1 MQRNLEK
8 PFDKEKQ
15 RATIFTDRQTDRQT
29 DTKPMPIIAWM
40 GGKRRLA
47 KHLLPLFPEHSCYV
61 ELFAGGA
68 ALFFLRD
75 KPARCEVLNDI
86 NGDLVNLYRVVQH
99 HFDEFVRQFAW
110 QLSSRQIF
118 VQLQATPPDTLTDI
132 QRAARFFY
140 LQYNTFG
147 KKPFGRHYGTA
158 TTSKAWNAA
167 TVAQKLHTAQQRLG
181 GVFVEN
187 ETWQSCLK
195 RYDRPYTF
203 FYADPPYWQ
212 TADYGR
218 GFDWTEYEQLA
229 QAMRSMQGKMML
241 SINDH
246 PDIRA
251 LFAEF
256 RVVEL
261 ELAYSVG
268 RQPES
273 RGKRGELVIMNY

>member
-1 MQRNLEK
+1 MQQNSK
-8 PFDKEKQ
+8 KQFDKDKQ
-15 RATIFTDRQTDRQT
+15 GATFYRQTDAKT
-29 DTKPMPIIAWM
+29 SPIIPWM
-40 GGKRRLA
+40 GSKRRLA
-47 KHLLPLFPEHSCYV
+47 KHLLPLFPEHGCYV

-75 KPARCEVLNDI
+75 TPARCEVLNDI
-86 NGDLVNLYRVVQH
+86 NGDLVNLYHVVQH

-110 QLSSRQIF
+110 LFSSRQTF
-118 VQLQATPPDTLTDI
+118 VQLQAQPPATLTDI

-140 LQYNTFG
+140 LQHNAFGAKVTGQTFG
-147 KKPFGRHYGTA
+147 TE
-158 TTSKAWNAA
+158 TTGKAWNAT
-167 TVAQKLHTAQQRLG
+167 TVAQKLQTVQERLG

-187 ETWQSCLK
+187 GTWQSCLK
-195 RYDRPYTF
+195 RYDRAHTF

-212 TADYGR
+212 TADYGL
-218 GFDWTEYEQLA
+218 GFDWSEYEQLA
-229 QAMRSMQGKMML
+229 QAMRTMQGKMML

-256 RVVEL
+256 RIERL

-268 RQPES
+268 REHQS
-273 RGKRGELVIMNY
+273 RGKSGELVIMNY